1 VYDTQAMKVVIVG
14 DTHISLLISEALH
27 RSHDVTVI
35 CPSQDHAA
43 SFDTLDIQILRGDGI
58 DPTDL
63 KLAKADRADAFVA
76 CTASDDVNVLS
87 CLAAKSLGAKKTLA
101 FVTRQAKKTLA
112 FVTRQHYIEAFAPKG
127 LMDSVGVSIDR
138 IIWPQRILAQQ
149 IVDIIHVPRALETAS
164 LADGKVELVEYK
176 LEANDVYT
184 GQILKDNE
192 LPNNTLVVG
201 LISNQEFVVPSG
213 DTVLTAGD
221 KVMFMGTKHSMQTL
235 EDTFAPRK
243 RNMDVVI
250 IGGGN
255 VGFMVAEQLKHDR
268 GTNVTVVEKDAER
281 CNKLSQHLKHSMILQ
296 GDGTDLELLEQE
308 RVEDADVLVAVTSD
322 DSNNL
327 LVALLGKQLNIPKV
341 ITRVNRGRNRRL
353 FENVGI
359 ESPLTPLTAAVQEVF
374 NWLKVDQVDHLANIG
389 DQAEVMEVTYPYD
402 CLSAQIK
409 DIGPPP
415 NSLIGAILRKDKVII
430 PDGETTLQRG
440 DHLLIVTTPDNVES
454 VHGWLEHSRQ
464 LSQ

>member
-1 VYDTQAMKVVIVG
+1 MNVVIVG

-27 RSHDVTVI
+27 HSHNVTVI
-35 CPSQDHAA
+35 CSSQDHAA

-58 DPTDL
+58 DPSDL
-63 KLAKADRADAFVA
+63 KLAKADKADAFVA
-76 CTASDDVNVLS
+76 CTTSDDVNVLS
-87 CLAAKSLGAKKTLA
+87 CLAAKSLG
-101 FVTRQAKKTLA
+101 AKKTLA

-149 IVDIIHVPRALETAS
+149 IVDIIHVPRALETAT

-176 LEANDVYT
+176 LDANDTYT
-184 GQILKDNE
+184 GQSLIDIE
-192 LPNNTLVVG
+192 LPTNTLVVG

-213 DTVLTAGD
+213 DTVLAAGD
-221 KVMFMGTKHSMQTL
+221 KIMFMGTKHSMQTL
-235 EDTFAPRK
+235 EDRFAPRK

-353 FENVGI
+353 FEGVGI

-374 NWLKVDQVDHLANIG
+374 NWLDVDQVDHLVNIG
-389 DQAEVMEVTYPYD
+389 NQAEVMEVTYPYN
-402 CLSAQIK
+402 CVSAKIK

-415 NSLIGAILRKDKVII
+415 NSLIGSILRKDKVII
-430 PDGETTLQRG
+430 PDGETTLKPG

-454 VHGWLEHSRQ
+454 VHGWLETSRQ
-464 LSQ
+464 LSI